1 MVIAAIALFA
11 AAFLVVLA
19 GPLGELGSRFGWNFG
34 TYYVQVDNDKCE
46 PTSEDARQRFGEE
59 MTFEYRLEGARDDG
73 STADLSFLTSRELR
87 DGAYIKCDVWPLLGV
102 RSWEEVAWEAI
113 PEPARENLPRHCQL
127 PADTPALPYGAP
139 SDSGATSSS

>member
-1 MVIAAIALFA
+1 MAFEMKRTVAMVIAAIALFA

-113 PEPARENLPRHCQL
+113 PEPARENLPEAL
-127 PADTPALPYGAP
+127 PAA
-139 SDSGATSSS
+139 S